1 MKEPIF
7 EVREKKFVLAS
18 GVICTII
25 FGFLAAVMV
34 AASEGDALMIV
45 YGASVFGGLTVLGIY
60 LLLAYFNHRLKVFS
74 LIR

>member
-1 MKEPIF
+1 MSVILCLKGFWSEVGTMKEPIF

-45 YGASVFGGLTVLGIY
+45 YGAGNISFTGVF
-60 LLLAYFNHRLKVFS
+60 
-74 LIR
+74 